1 MRRAHSLSAVGRCL
15 YFSFNECDRNIQKK
29 WIGYGCGCGYR
40 NGTVI
45 YGLCDLHT
53 QQTFYFTNNQF
64 YLFAEVQLHDFIIAK
79 LTARS
84 LSPRNNACFV
94 NTLILD
100 SNQIKFICTINEHQ
114 KTITIDADGRKM
126 RTSPSFSLLY
136 SLSLRSLGCS
146 VVRSFSI

>member
-15 YFSFNECDRNIQKK
+15 YFSFNECDRNTQNSELATAVAAA
-29 WIGYGCGCGYR
+29 IGMALSF
-40 NGTVI
+40 

-53 QQTFYFTNNQF
+53 QHTFYFTNNQF

>member
-1 MRRAHSLSAVGRCL
+1 M
-15 YFSFNECDRNIQKK
+15 
-29 WIGYGCGCGYR
+29 GY
-40 NGTVI
+40 VI
-45 YGLCDLHT
+45 YT
-53 QQTFYFTNNQF
+53 QHTFYFTNNQF
-64 YLFAEVQLHDFIIAK
+64 YLFAEVQLHDFILAK

-126 RTSPSFSLLY
+126 RTNPSFSLLY

-146 VVRSFSI
+146 VARSFDHFPFNSFSFRNLVILKLMRAIFCQNW